1 MTQSDAEALWQ
12 FAVRTYGQPGVT
24 DACIELQDERGADV
38 NMLLFSVWIGTTRG
52 HLADAE
58 FEAAERFSR
67 QWRDD
72 VVAPLRSA
80 RRWMKSDGCTMTG
93 ISSDDCLELRDR
105 IKNNEL
111 AAEKLQLQTL
121 AQLLSERAPLKLTA
135 SDQLASAA
143 DNLRKYC
150 ESADIALDDW
160 SIERLA
166 VILMAGVSSA
176 DLATIEAIFSG

>member
-1 MTQSDAEALWQ
+1 VSQSDADDLWQ
-12 FAVRTYGQPGVT
+12 FAVRTYSQPGVT
-24 DACIELQDERGADV
+24 DACIALQDERQADV

-52 HLADAE
+52 DLADKE
-58 FEAAERFSR
+58 FARVDQFSR
-67 QWRDD
+67 QWRNN

-80 RRWMKSDGCTMTG
+80 RRWMKSDGCALAG
-93 ISSDDCLELRDR
+93 VSAERCLALRDR
-105 IKNNEL
+105 IKDNEL

-121 AQLLSERAPLKLTA
+121 ANLAPEFAPAKLTA
-135 SDQLASAA
+135 SEQLACSVR
-143 DNLRKYC
+143 NLRRYC
-150 ESADIALDDW
+150 NSADIPLDAW